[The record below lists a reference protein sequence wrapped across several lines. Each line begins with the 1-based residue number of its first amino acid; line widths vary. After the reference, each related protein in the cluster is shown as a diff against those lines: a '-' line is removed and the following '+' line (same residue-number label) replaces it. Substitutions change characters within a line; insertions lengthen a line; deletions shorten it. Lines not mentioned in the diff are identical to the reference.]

1 MEWEEFVEGAGGKE
15 EERSKDEE
23 DDDEAREGARTD

>member
-23 DDDEAREGARTD
+23 DDDEAREGARTY